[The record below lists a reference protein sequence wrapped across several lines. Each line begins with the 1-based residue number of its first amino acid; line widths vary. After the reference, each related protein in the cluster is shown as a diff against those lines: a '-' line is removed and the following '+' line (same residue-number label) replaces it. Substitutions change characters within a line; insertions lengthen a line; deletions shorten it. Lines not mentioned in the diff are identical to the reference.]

1 MLAREAHDLIQ
12 GTVMRKFL
20 YAAFFCT
27 GLFLALSS
35 GYSQGVRGNSS
46 SRVFPLTPE
55 EAARRWAEF
64 SATRPAADYCFAFI
78 LEHKPRR
85 GESRDYE
92 GLIWGTAGDVSQ
104 ANTRISLR
112 DKATKEPVEFLIL
125 GNSGKPEIYRFKG
138 GKTEKLETTQ
148 WLSPLM
154 EGLIY
159 SPFDVLM
166 PFKTWPSSY
175 FGPGR
180 VARAVHFYDL
190 KAPENFSGAD
200 ISKIRVALSREFNA
214 PFQTEFFDKNGDVSR
229 VLSLGSV
236 KKFDEK
242 WIVKELEM
250 FDKNSRDRDSIKIVS
265 AKFLKEFP
273 EGIFD
278 VKTLSKTFEAPD
290 GMEDL

>member
-1 MLAREAHDLIQ
+1 MRRFLI
-12 GTVMRKFL
+12 G
-20 YAAFFCT
+20 AFVFF
-27 GLFLALSS
+27 GVFLALNA

-55 EAARRWAEF
+55 EAAQRWSEF
-64 SATRPAADYCFAFI
+64 SATRPAADYCFAFE
-78 LEHKPRR
+78 LEHKPRK
-85 GESRDYE
+85 GESRVYD
-92 GLIWGTAGDVSQ
+92 GLIWGTAGDITQ

-112 DKATKEPVEFLIL
+112 DRDSKEPAEFLIL

-138 GKTEKLETTQ
+138 GKTQKLETTQ
-148 WLSPLM
+148 WLAPLM
-154 EGLIY
+154 DGLIY

-166 PFKTWPSSY
+166 PFKTWDSSY

-190 KAPENFSGAD
+190 KAPENFSGAN

-250 FDKNSRDRDSIKIVS
+250 FDKNSRDRDTIKIVS

-278 VKTLSKTFEAPD
+278 VEKLSKSFEAPN
-290 GMEDL
+290 DLERL

>member
-1 MLAREAHDLIQ
+1 
-12 GTVMRKFL
+12 MRRFL
-20 YAAFFCT
+20 LGAFV
-27 GLFLALSS
+27 FLSVFFALNA

-55 EAARRWAEF
+55 EAAQRWAEF
-64 SATRPAADYCFAFI
+64 SATRPAADYCFAFT
-78 LEHKPRR
+78 LEHKPRK
-85 GESRDYE
+85 GESRVYE
-92 GLIWGTAGDVSQ
+92 GLIWGTAGDIAQ
-104 ANTRISLR
+104 ANTRISLMDR
-112 DKATKEPVEFLIL
+112 ATNEPAEFLIL

-138 GKTEKLETTQ
+138 GKTQKLESSQ
-148 WLSPLM
+148 WLAPLM
-154 EGLIY
+154 DGLIY
-159 SPFDVLM
+159 SPFDILM
-166 PFKTWPSSY
+166 PFKTWPASY

-200 ISKIRVALSREFNA
+200 VSKIRVALSREFNA

-250 FDKNSRDRDSIKIVS
+250 FDKNSRDKDSIKIVS

-273 EGIFD
+273 AGIFE
-278 VKTLSKTFEAPD
+278 VESLSKTFEAP
-290 GMEDL
+290 GDLENL